1 MSRATQDT
9 AWPRRTSHTGL
20 SPAAVPLSRG
30 FCSLSDRP
38 RRGPTTPHVH
48 RYTSGLGSSPVA
60 RHYWGNHCCFLL
72 LRVLRCFSS
81 PGSPP
86 GKKNR
91 DVRQETDGLSHSETR
106 GSKAICASPRLIAAY
121 HVLHR
126 LREPRHPPCA
136 LSYFRTVPPRRTEPQ
151 RATDGRR
158 QLILSA
164 VLPSRFSRTGPPRVR
179 KDSLLQS
186 CLSQYVKDLNGAT
199 EGAEMWR
206 ITDSNR

>member
-9 AWPRRTSHTGL
+9 AWPRRASHTGL

-30 FCSLSDRP
+30 FCSHSDVP
-38 RRGPTTPHVH
+38 RRGPTTPPVH
-48 RYTSGLGSSPVA
+48 RYTNGLGSSPVA

-86 GKKNR
+86 DKEHR
-91 DVRQETDGLSHSETR
+91 DVRKNADGLSHSEIP
-106 GSKAICASPRLIAAY
+106 GSQIICIYTGLFAAF

-136 LSYFRTVPPRRTEPQ
+136 LTYFRQTVTNQ
-151 RATDGRR
+151 HW
-158 QLILSA
+158 QLSIVNYQFITSSYLQLLISF
-164 VLPSRFSRTGPPRVR
+164 LY
-179 KDSLLQS
+179 LQS
-186 CLSQYVKDLNGAT
+186 CLCQYVKELSSV
-199 EGAEMWR
+199 
-206 ITDSNR
+206 SNYR